1 MTRAAFTGESH
12 CTVSDIEVQ
21 RTGSTY
27 AFDTLTSLTADNVQL
42 RYIVGSDTL
51 AALDT
56 WHRITD
62 VVRLC
67 DFLVV
72 PRPGVPIEAPPI
84 SHLQYTVVPMEPIHL
99 SSTDVRDALMA
110 GGPRPD
116 SIPDRVWSYIAS
128 HQLYGVQHSTLRR
141 PLLTAG
147 FTVLAAVAVL
157 LSVFTL
163 ARSGVFDTRA
173 ETPQRIASGWVA
185 IGVRA
190 AQSQGGVVT
199 VLPVGGPTAEVQ
211 PLRSGTHGELV
222 NVLVSKGPERYA
234 VPNLVGNSLADA
246 KSALAEV
253 KLDVGRA
260 VYVYDNAVPSGRI
273 ISSRPASGT
282 IMQPKQSVDVT
293 ISKGPAPVPI
303 PNVSGKALADAA
315 STLTAAGF
323 TTSSATEFNDT
334 VKSGLVIS
342 TDPRAGVAVQRGSSV
357 KILVSKGPAPVKV
370 PDVFKLSRSRA
381 ESVLKAA
388 GLKVTVKTSGKRLIF
403 KQRLQQDL
411 DVDFVVGGTLVIPS
425 DTTVWLRA

>member
-1 MTRAAFTGESH
+1 MVRRVGLLGGTFDPPHAAHVKIARAVLAAGLVDDVVVVPAGDPWQKPEVTPALHRLEMTRAAFTGESH

-99 SSTDVRDALMA
+99 SSTDVRDAVMA

-211 PLRSGTHGELV
+211 PLRSGTAGDALRINDVQALRDVVGTALQRPMAGSVIFDRLAFAGLV
-222 NVLVSKGPERYA
+222 DGVDGIDIEGRRLSGIAAADYVLEDPY
-234 VPNLVGNSLADA
+234 
-246 KSALAEV
+246 
-253 KLDVGRA
+253 GRHLYTA
-260 VYVYDNAVPSGRI
+260 
-273 ISSRPASGT
+273 
-282 IMQPKQSVDVT
+282 
-293 ISKGPAPVPI
+293 
-303 PNVSGKALADAA
+303 
-315 STLTAAGF
+315 LTALLRELPGDEPKL
-323 TTSSATEFNDT
+323 T
-334 VKSGLVIS
+334 GLVRS
-342 TDPRAGVAVQRGSSV
+342 LGSAMKGTAGSS
-357 KILVSKGPAPVKV
+357 
-370 PDVFKLSRSRA
+370 
-381 ESVLKAA
+381 
-388 GLKVTVKTSGKRLIF
+388 TVVQWLEFWKTHL
-403 KQRLQQDL
+403 
-411 DVDFVVGGTLVIPS
+411 
-425 DTTVWLRA
+425 